1 MDLRGLAWWRKWL
14 WLGAMLAGAGG
25 TLALMP
31 TLPAAHDTAVTPPTP
46 EAGAYLAGRFA
57 QHVDDW
63 NAAADFMGHA
73 LDRDPGDTSLL
84 RRAFLLNL
92 GDGRIPAA
100 LPLARRLTTQDDP
113 NAPLAILLL
122 IVDDVAAGRLDDA
135 DGRLGMLTT
144 DGVTKYA
151 GPLLAGWLALA
162 KGHPKDAEAALAP
175 LEAIQGLRVLYA
187 LHRALIADV
196 ANDRETAAHWY
207 DEAIKDNPP
216 TLRVAQAVGSFLQ
229 RTGQVEQARAL
240 YATFAK
246 DNAESGLLDTTALIE
261 EADLG
266 ATPAVTSAQE
276 GMAESLFDLASAL
289 HQEESDEMAM
299 VYARLA
305 LVLRPKFPL
314 TQLLVGDILVS
325 RDHDE
330 GGLIQYQDVATDS
343 ALGWSARLR
352 SAESLTRLGRFDP
365 AATLLETMAAEHT
378 DRAEPLV
385 RLADL
390 YRGNKKDGDAIKAY
404 DRALERIP
412 HLEERDWAI
421 LYGRAASYERI
432 GPWEKAEQDLLA
444 ALALS
449 KDQAIVLNFLGYSW
463 VDKGVNLAQAKIM
476 IERAVALRPKDGY
489 IIDSLGWA
497 LFRMGDQSGA
507 VTQLE
512 RAIELKPLD
521 PTINDHLG
529 DAYWAVGRQIEAL
542 FQWRRSLQESDDPEL
557 SAGVRKKLLER
568 RYVDPGISGTPNGA
582 L

>member
-1 MDLRGLAWWRKWL
+1 MNLRGLVWWRKWL
-14 WLGAMLAGAGG
+14 WLGAVLAGTGG

-31 TLPAAHDTAVTPPTP
+31 TAPAARDTEVAASPLR
-46 EAGAYLAGRFA
+46 AGSYLAGRFA
-57 QHVDDW
+57 QHTDDW
-63 NAAADFMGHA
+63 MAAADFMGDA
-73 LDRDPGDTSLL
+73 LARDPDDANLL
-84 RRAFLLNL
+84 HRAFLLNL

-100 LPLARRLTTQDDP
+100 LPLARRLTKQDDP

-135 DGRLGMLTT
+135 DGRLGQLTT

-162 KGHPKDAEAALAP
+162 KGHPKDAETALAP
-175 LEAIQGLRVLYA
+175 LEAVQGLHVLYA

-196 ANDRETAAHWY
+196 AKDQDTAAHWY
-207 DEAIKDNPP
+207 DEALKDGSP
-216 TLRVAQAVGSFLQ
+216 TLRVVQAVSSFLQ
-229 RTGQVEQARAL
+229 RTGHGDQAQAL

-246 DNAESGLLDTTALIE
+246 DNADGGLLDPSALAE
-261 EADLG
+261 EANIG
-266 ATPAVTSAQE
+266 SAPVVSSAQD

-289 HQEESDEMAM
+289 HQEESDEMAV
-299 VYARLA
+299 VYAHLA
-305 LVLRPKFPL
+305 LVLRPQFPIA
-314 TQLLVGDILVS
+314 QLLVGDILAS
-325 RDHDE
+325 RDHDAE
-330 GGLIQYQDVATDS
+330 AQIQYQEVAKDP
-343 ALGWSARLR
+343 ALGWGARLR
-352 SAESLTRLGRFDP
+352 SSESLIRLDQTDQ
-365 AATLLETMAAEHT
+365 AASLLEAMAAEQP

-390 YRGNKKDGDAIKAY
+390 YRANKKDAEAIKAY
-404 DRALERIP
+404 DRALARIP

-432 GPWEKAEQDLLA
+432 GPWEKSEQDLQA
-444 ALALS
+444 ALELS

-463 VDKGVNLAQAKIM
+463 VDKGVNLEKAKTM

-497 LFRMGDQSGA
+497 LFRMGDRNGA

-512 RAIELKPLD
+512 RAIEMKPLD

-529 DAYWAVGRQIEAL
+529 DAYWAVGRKIEAL
-542 FQWRRSLQESDDPEL
+542 FQWRRSLRESDDPDL
-557 SAGVRKKLLER
+557 SAAVRKKIEDR
-568 RYVDPGISGTPNGA
+568 RYVDPGIAGMPNGA